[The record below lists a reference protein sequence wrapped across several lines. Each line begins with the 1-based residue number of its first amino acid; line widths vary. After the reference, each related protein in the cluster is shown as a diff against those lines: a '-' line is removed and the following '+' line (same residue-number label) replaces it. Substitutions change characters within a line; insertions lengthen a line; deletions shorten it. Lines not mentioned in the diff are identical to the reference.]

1 MIILGFAGVG
11 FPGVSNEEQD
21 GAERRV
27 GNSIDFGR
35 PPSRSFCL
43 AVPDLTRSAD
53 IQLNERV
60 SLRRPL
66 EILSSA

>member
-11 FPGVSNEEQD
+11 FHGVSNEEQD

-35 PPSRSFCL
+35 PPSGGLFVWRF
-43 AVPDLTRSAD
+43 PT
-53 IQLNERV
+53 
-60 SLRRPL
+60 
-66 EILSSA
+66 